1 MKKAPFTL
9 IYADEDM
16 IAVNKAAGL
25 LVAADR
31 WDIEAPRLD
40 LLIQKELPQIAPLCQ
55 KLYAVHR
62 IDKDTSGILLYA
74 LNAEAHRTL
83 NTEFQEREIKKTY
96 RLLIHGRVQEEQFTV
111 DLPLRAD
118 GDALHR
124 TVVDKRRG
132 KEAITYFTV
141 LETFRQFSLLEARPI
156 TGRTHQIR
164 AHLAAAGYRL
174 SVIHCTA
181 AVSRYSFPSSNS
193 DGTVM
198 CIRNNRLS
206 GGLHFMPISLKEG
219 IRGRA
224 SLSPLLLNTLR
235 ILRVRCI
242 SFKSYRRVL
251 HLLKNLTEVCHGR

>member
-9 IYADEDM
+9 IYADDDM

-83 NTEFQEREIKKTY
+83 NTAFQEREIKKTY

-132 KEAITYFTV
+132 KEAITHFTV
-141 LETFRQFSLLEARPI
+141 LEIFQQFSLLEARPV

-164 AHLAAAGYRL
+164 AHLAAAGYPIVCDSLYGSGKPVLLSELKQRWRGDVYAEQPLIRRL
-174 SVIHCTA
+174 ALHA
-181 AVSRYSFPSSNS
+181 YQ
-193 DGTVM
+193 
-198 CIRNNRLS
+198 LE
-206 GGLHFMPISLKEG
+206 GLHPRTSEPFSFTAEYAKD
-219 IRGRA
+219 
-224 SLSPLLLNTLR
+224 
-235 ILRVRCI
+235 
-242 SFKSYRRVL
+242 FKSTVHQL
-251 HLLKNLTEVCHGR
+251 QKL

>member
-9 IYADEDM
+9 LYADDDM

-74 LNAEAHRTL
+74 LNAEAHRAL
-83 NTEFQEREIKKTY
+83 NTAFQERKIKKTY

-141 LETFRQFSLLEARPI
+141 LETFRQFSMLEARPV

-164 AHLAAAGYRL
+164 AHLAAAGYPIVCDSLYGSGKPVLLSELKQRWRGDVYTEQPLIRRL
-174 SVIHCTA
+174 A
-181 AVSRYSFPSSNS
+181 
-193 DGTVM
+193 
-198 CIRNNRLS
+198 
-206 GGLHFMPISLKEG
+206 LHAYQLEG
-219 IRGRA
+219 IHPRTSEPFSFTA
-224 SLSPLLLNTLR
+224 EYAKD
-235 ILRVRCI
+235 
-242 SFKSYRRVL
+242 FKSTVHQL
-251 HLLKNLTEVCHGR
+251 QKL

>member
-74 LNAEAHRTL
+74 LNAEAHRAL
-83 NTEFQEREIKKTY
+83 NTAFQEREIKKTY
-96 RLLIHGRVQEEQFTV
+96 RLLIHGRVSEEQFTV

-132 KEAITYFTV
+132 KEAITHFTV
-141 LETFRQFSLLEARPI
+141 LETFRQFSLLEARPV

-164 AHLAAAGYRL
+164 AHLAAAGYPIVCDSLYGSGKPVLLSELKQRWHGDVYTEQPLIRRL
-174 SVIHCTA
+174 ALHA
-181 AVSRYSFPSSNS
+181 YQ
-193 DGTVM
+193 
-198 CIRNNRLS
+198 LE
-206 GGLHFMPISLKEG
+206 GLHPRTREPFSFTAEYAKD
-219 IRGRA
+219 
-224 SLSPLLLNTLR
+224 
-235 ILRVRCI
+235 
-242 SFKSYRRVL
+242 FKSTVHQL
-251 HLLKNLTEVCHGR
+251 QKL

>member
-1 MKKAPFTL
+1 MKKTPFTL
-9 IYADEDM
+9 IYADDDM

-40 LLIQKELPQIAPLCQ
+40 LLIQKQLPQIAPLCQ

-74 LNAEAHRTL
+74 LNAEAHRAL
-83 NTEFQEREIKKTY
+83 NTAFQEREIKKTY
-96 RLLIHGRVQEEQFTV
+96 RLLIHGRVSEEQFTV

-132 KEAITYFTV
+132 KEAITHFTA
-141 LETFRQFSLLEARPI
+141 LETFRQFSLLEARPV

-164 AHLAAAGYRL
+164 AHLAAAGYPIVCDSLYGSGKPVLLSELKQRWHGDVYTEQPLIRRL
-174 SVIHCTA
+174 ALHA
-181 AVSRYSFPSSNS
+181 YQ
-193 DGTVM
+193 
-198 CIRNNRLS
+198 LE
-206 GGLHFMPISLKEG
+206 GLHPRTREPFSFTAEYAKD
-219 IRGRA
+219 
-224 SLSPLLLNTLR
+224 
-235 ILRVRCI
+235 
-242 SFKSYRRVL
+242 FKSTVHQL
-251 HLLKNLTEVCHGR
+251 QKL

>member
-74 LNAEAHRTL
+74 LNAEAHRAL
-83 NTEFQEREIKKTY
+83 NTAFQEREIKKTY
-96 RLLIHGRVQEEQFTV
+96 RLLIHGRVSEEQFTV

-132 KEAITYFTV
+132 KEAITHFTA
-141 LETFRQFSLLEARPI
+141 LETFRQFSLLEARPV

-164 AHLAAAGYRL
+164 AHLAAAGYPIVCDSLYGSGKPVLLSELKQRWRGDVYTEQPLIRRL
-174 SVIHCTA
+174 ALHA
-181 AVSRYSFPSSNS
+181 YQ
-193 DGTVM
+193 
-198 CIRNNRLS
+198 LE
-206 GGLHFMPISLKEG
+206 GLHPRTREPFSFTAEYAKD
-219 IRGRA
+219 
-224 SLSPLLLNTLR
+224 
-235 ILRVRCI
+235 
-242 SFKSYRRVL
+242 FKSTVHQL
-251 HLLKNLTEVCHGR
+251 HKL

>member
-1 MKKAPFTL
+1 MKKAPFKL

-16 IAVNKAAGL
+16 IAVNKAAGV
-25 LVAADR
+25 LVAAVR

-74 LNAEAHRTL
+74 LNAEAHRAL
-83 NTEFQEREIKKTY
+83 NTAFQDREIKKTY

-124 TVVDKRRG
+124 TIVDKRRG
-132 KEAITYFTV
+132 KEAITRFTV
-141 LETFRQFSLLEARPI
+141 LETFRQFSLLEARPV

-164 AHLAAAGYRL
+164 AHLAAAGHPIVCDSLYGSGKPVLLSELKQRWHGDVYTEQPLIRRL
-174 SVIHCTA
+174 ALHA
-181 AVSRYSFPSSNS
+181 YQ
-193 DGTVM
+193 
-198 CIRNNRLS
+198 LE
-206 GGLHFMPISLKEG
+206 GLHPRTSEPFSFTAEYAKD
-219 IRGRA
+219 
-224 SLSPLLLNTLR
+224 
-235 ILRVRCI
+235 
-242 SFKSYRRVL
+242 FKSTVHQL
-251 HLLKNLTEVCHGR
+251 QKL

>member
-9 IYADEDM
+9 IYADDDM

-40 LLIQKELPQIAPLCQ
+40 LLIQKELSQIAPLCQ

-74 LNAEAHRTL
+74 LNAGAHRTL
-83 NTEFQEREIKKTY
+83 NTAFQEREIKKTY

-132 KEAITYFTV
+132 KEAITHFTV
-141 LETFRQFSLLEARPI
+141 LETFRQFSLLEARPV

-164 AHLAAAGYRL
+164 AHLAAAGYPIVCDSLYGSGKPVLLSELKQRWHGDVYAEQPLIRRL
-174 SVIHCTA
+174 A
-181 AVSRYSFPSSNS
+181 
-193 DGTVM
+193 
-198 CIRNNRLS
+198 
-206 GGLHFMPISLKEG
+206 LHAYQLEG
-219 IRGRA
+219 IHPRTSEPFSFTA
-224 SLSPLLLNTLR
+224 EYAKD
-235 ILRVRCI
+235 
-242 SFKSYRRVL
+242 FKSTVHQL
-251 HLLKNLTEVCHGR
+251 QKL

>member
-9 IYADEDM
+9 LYADDDM

-40 LLIQKELPQIAPLCQ
+40 LLIQKELSQIAPLCQ
-55 KLYAVHR
+55 RLYAVHR

-74 LNAEAHRTL
+74 LNAEAHRAL
-83 NTEFQEREIKKTY
+83 NTAFQERKIKKTY

-132 KEAITYFTV
+132 KEAITHFTV
-141 LETFRQFSLLEARPI
+141 LETFQQFSLLEARPV

-164 AHLAAAGYRL
+164 AHLAAAGYPIVCDSLYGSGKPVLLSELKQRWHGDVYTEQPLIRRL
-174 SVIHCTA
+174 A
-181 AVSRYSFPSSNS
+181 
-193 DGTVM
+193 
-198 CIRNNRLS
+198 
-206 GGLHFMPISLKEG
+206 LHAYQLEG
-219 IRGRA
+219 IHPRTSEPFSFTA
-224 SLSPLLLNTLR
+224 EYAKD
-235 ILRVRCI
+235 
-242 SFKSYRRVL
+242 FKSTVHQL
-251 HLLKNLTEVCHGR
+251 QKL

>member
-9 IYADEDM
+9 IYADDDM

-74 LNAEAHRTL
+74 LNAEAHRAL
-83 NTEFQEREIKKTY
+83 NTAFQEREIKKTY
-96 RLLIHGRVQEEQFTV
+96 RLLIHGRVSEEQFTV

-132 KEAITYFTV
+132 KEAITHFTV
-141 LETFRQFSLLEARPI
+141 LETFRQFSLLEARPV

-164 AHLAAAGYRL
+164 AHLAAAGYPIVCDSLYGSGKPVLLSELKQRWRGDVYTEQPLIRRL
-174 SVIHCTA
+174 A
-181 AVSRYSFPSSNS
+181 
-193 DGTVM
+193 
-198 CIRNNRLS
+198 
-206 GGLHFMPISLKEG
+206 LHAYQLEG
-219 IRGRA
+219 IHPRTNEPFSFTA
-224 SLSPLLLNTLR
+224 EYAKD
-235 ILRVRCI
+235 
-242 SFKSYRRVL
+242 FKSTVHQL
-251 HLLKNLTEVCHGR
+251 QKL

>member
-9 IYADEDM
+9 IYADDDM

-74 LNAEAHRTL
+74 LNAEAHRAL
-83 NTEFQEREIKKTY
+83 NTAFQDREIKKTY

-132 KEAITYFTV
+132 KEAITHFTV
-141 LETFRQFSLLEARPI
+141 LETFRQFSLLEARPV

-164 AHLAAAGYRL
+164 AHLAAAGYPIVCDSLYGSGKPVLLSELKQRWHGDVYTEQPLIRRL
-174 SVIHCTA
+174 ALHA
-181 AVSRYSFPSSNS
+181 YQ
-193 DGTVM
+193 
-198 CIRNNRLS
+198 LE
-206 GGLHFMPISLKEG
+206 GLHPRTSEPFSFTAEYAKD
-219 IRGRA
+219 
-224 SLSPLLLNTLR
+224 
-235 ILRVRCI
+235 
-242 SFKSYRRVL
+242 FKSTVHQL
-251 HLLKNLTEVCHGR
+251 QKL

>member
-83 NTEFQEREIKKTY
+83 NTAFQEREIKKTY

-164 AHLAAAGYRL
+164 AHLAAAGYPIVCDSLYGSGKPVLLSELKQRWHGDVYTEQPLIRRL
-174 SVIHCTA
+174 ALHA
-181 AVSRYSFPSSNS
+181 YQ
-193 DGTVM
+193 
-198 CIRNNRLS
+198 LE
-206 GGLHFMPISLKEG
+206 GLHPRTSEPFSFTAEYAKD
-219 IRGRA
+219 
-224 SLSPLLLNTLR
+224 
-235 ILRVRCI
+235 
-242 SFKSYRRVL
+242 FKSTVHQL
-251 HLLKNLTEVCHGR
+251 QKL

>member
-1 MKKAPFTL
+1 MKKTPFTL

-55 KLYAVHR
+55 KLYAIHR

-83 NTEFQEREIKKTY
+83 NTAFQEREIKKTY
-96 RLLIHGRVQEEQFTV
+96 RLLIHGRVSEEQFTV

-132 KEAITYFTV
+132 KEAITHFTV
-141 LETFRQFSLLEARPI
+141 RETFRQFSLLEARPV

-164 AHLAAAGYRL
+164 AHLAAAGYPIVCDSLYGSGKPVLLSELKQRWHGDVYTEQPLIRRL
-174 SVIHCTA
+174 ALHA
-181 AVSRYSFPSSNS
+181 YQ
-193 DGTVM
+193 
-198 CIRNNRLS
+198 LE
-206 GGLHFMPISLKEG
+206 GLHPRTREPFSFTAEYAKD
-219 IRGRA
+219 
-224 SLSPLLLNTLR
+224 
-235 ILRVRCI
+235 
-242 SFKSYRRVL
+242 FKSTVHQFQKL
-251 HLLKNLTEVCHGR
+251 

>member
-1 MKKAPFTL
+1 MKKTPFTL

-31 WDIEAPRLD
+31 WDSETPRLD

-74 LNAEAHRTL
+74 LNAEAHRAL
-83 NTEFQEREIKKTY
+83 NTAFQDREIKKTY
-96 RLLIHGRVQEEQFTV
+96 RLLIHGRVSEEQFTV

-132 KEAITYFTV
+132 KEAVTHFTV
-141 LETFRQFSLLEARPI
+141 LETFRQFSLLEARPV

-164 AHLAAAGYRL
+164 AHLAAAGYPIVCDSLYGSGKPVLLSELKQRWHGDVYTEQPLIRRL
-174 SVIHCTA
+174 A
-181 AVSRYSFPSSNS
+181 
-193 DGTVM
+193 
-198 CIRNNRLS
+198 
-206 GGLHFMPISLKEG
+206 LHAYQLEG
-219 IRGRA
+219 IHPRTSEPFSFTA
-224 SLSPLLLNTLR
+224 EYAKD
-235 ILRVRCI
+235 
-242 SFKSYRRVL
+242 FKSTVHQL
-251 HLLKNLTEVCHGR
+251 QKL

>member
-9 IYADEDM
+9 IYADDDM

-40 LLIQKELPQIAPLCQ
+40 LHIQKELPQIAPLCQ

-83 NTEFQEREIKKTY
+83 NTAFQEREIKKTY
-96 RLLIHGRVQEEQFTV
+96 RLLIHGRVSEEQFTV

-132 KEAITYFTV
+132 KEAITHFTV
-141 LETFRQFSLLEARPI
+141 LETFRQFSLLEARPV

-164 AHLAAAGYRL
+164 AHLAAAGYPIVCDSLYGSSKPVLLSELKQRWRGDVYAEQPLIRRL
-174 SVIHCTA
+174 ALHA
-181 AVSRYSFPSSNS
+181 YQ
-193 DGTVM
+193 
-198 CIRNNRLS
+198 LE
-206 GGLHFMPISLKEG
+206 GLHPRTREPFSFTAEYAKD
-219 IRGRA
+219 
-224 SLSPLLLNTLR
+224 
-235 ILRVRCI
+235 
-242 SFKSYRRVL
+242 FKSTVHQL
-251 HLLKNLTEVCHGR
+251 QKL

>member
-9 IYADEDM
+9 IYADDDM

-74 LNAEAHRTL
+74 LNAEAHLAL
-83 NTEFQEREIKKTY
+83 NTAFQEREIKKTY

-118 GDALHR
+118 GDAMHR

-132 KEAITYFTV
+132 KEAITHFTV
-141 LETFRQFSLLEARPI
+141 LETFRQFSLLEARPV

-164 AHLAAAGYRL
+164 AHLAAAGYPIVCDSLYGSGKPVLLSELKQRWHGDVYTEQPLIRRL
-174 SVIHCTA
+174 A
-181 AVSRYSFPSSNS
+181 
-193 DGTVM
+193 
-198 CIRNNRLS
+198 
-206 GGLHFMPISLKEG
+206 LHAYQLEG
-219 IRGRA
+219 IHPRTSEPFSFTA
-224 SLSPLLLNTLR
+224 EYAKD
-235 ILRVRCI
+235 
-242 SFKSYRRVL
+242 FKSTVHQL
-251 HLLKNLTEVCHGR
+251 QKL

>member
-74 LNAEAHRTL
+74 LNAEAHRAL
-83 NTEFQEREIKKTY
+83 NTAFQDREIKKTY

-124 TVVDKRRG
+124 TIVDKRRG
-132 KEAITYFTV
+132 KEAITHFTV
-141 LETFRQFSLLEARPI
+141 LETFRQFSLLEARPV

-164 AHLAAAGYRL
+164 AHLAAAGYPIVCDSLYGSGKPVLLSELKQRWRGDVYAEQPLIRRL
-174 SVIHCTA
+174 ALHA
-181 AVSRYSFPSSNS
+181 YQ
-193 DGTVM
+193 
-198 CIRNNRLS
+198 LE
-206 GGLHFMPISLKEG
+206 GLHPRTREPFSFTAEYAKD
-219 IRGRA
+219 
-224 SLSPLLLNTLR
+224 
-235 ILRVRCI
+235 
-242 SFKSYRRVL
+242 FKSTVHQL
-251 HLLKNLTEVCHGR
+251 QKL

>member
-9 IYADEDM
+9 IYADDDM

-40 LLIQKELPQIAPLCQ
+40 LLIQKELPQIVPLCQ

-83 NTEFQEREIKKTY
+83 NTAFQEREIKKTY
-96 RLLIHGRVQEEQFTV
+96 RLLIHGRVSEEQFTV

-132 KEAITYFTV
+132 KEAITHFTV
-141 LETFRQFSLLEARPI
+141 LETFRQFSLLEARPV

-164 AHLAAAGYRL
+164 AHLAAAGYPIVCDSLYGSGKPVLLSEIKQRWRGDVYSEQPLIRRL
-174 SVIHCTA
+174 A
-181 AVSRYSFPSSNS
+181 
-193 DGTVM
+193 
-198 CIRNNRLS
+198 
-206 GGLHFMPISLKEG
+206 LHAYQLEG
-219 IRGRA
+219 IHPRTSEPFSFTA
-224 SLSPLLLNTLR
+224 EYAKD
-235 ILRVRCI
+235 
-242 SFKSYRRVL
+242 FKSTVHQL
-251 HLLKNLTEVCHGR
+251 QKL

>member
-9 IYADEDM
+9 IYADDDM

-74 LNAEAHRTL
+74 LNAEAHRAL
-83 NTEFQEREIKKTY
+83 NTAFQDREIKKTY

-124 TVVDKRRG
+124 TIVDKRRG
-132 KEAITYFTV
+132 KEAITHFTV
-141 LETFRQFSLLEARPI
+141 LETFRQFSLLEARPV

-164 AHLAAAGYRL
+164 AHLAAAGYPIVCDSLYGSGKPVLLSELKQRWHGDVYTEQPLIRRL
-174 SVIHCTA
+174 ALHA
-181 AVSRYSFPSSNS
+181 YQ
-193 DGTVM
+193 
-198 CIRNNRLS
+198 LE
-206 GGLHFMPISLKEG
+206 GLHPRTSEPFSFTAEYAKD
-219 IRGRA
+219 
-224 SLSPLLLNTLR
+224 
-235 ILRVRCI
+235 
-242 SFKSYRRVL
+242 FKSTVHQL
-251 HLLKNLTEVCHGR
+251 QKL

>member
-74 LNAEAHRTL
+74 LNAEAHRAL
-83 NTEFQEREIKKTY
+83 NTAFQEREIKKTY
-96 RLLIHGRVQEEQFTV
+96 RRLIHGRVQEEQFTV

-124 TVVDKRRG
+124 TIVDKRRG
-132 KEAITYFTV
+132 KEAITHFTV
-141 LETFRQFSLLEARPI
+141 LETFRQFSLLEARPV

-164 AHLAAAGYRL
+164 AHLAAAGYPIVCDSLYGSGKPVLLSELKQRWRGDVYAEQPLIRRL
-174 SVIHCTA
+174 ALHA
-181 AVSRYSFPSSNS
+181 YQ
-193 DGTVM
+193 
-198 CIRNNRLS
+198 LE
-206 GGLHFMPISLKEG
+206 GLHPRTSEPFSFTAEYAKD
-219 IRGRA
+219 
-224 SLSPLLLNTLR
+224 
-235 ILRVRCI
+235 
-242 SFKSYRRVL
+242 FKSTVHQL
-251 HLLKNLTEVCHGR
+251 QKL

>member
-1 MKKAPFTL
+1 MKKTPFTL

-74 LNAEAHRTL
+74 LNAEAHLAL
-83 NTEFQEREIKKTY
+83 NTAFQEREIKKTY

-118 GDALHR
+118 GDAMHR

-132 KEAITYFTV
+132 KEAITHFTV
-141 LETFRQFSLLEARPI
+141 LETFRQFSLLEARPV

-164 AHLAAAGYRL
+164 AHLAAAGYPIVCDSLYGSGKPVLLSELKQRWRGDVYTEQPLIRRL
-174 SVIHCTA
+174 A
-181 AVSRYSFPSSNS
+181 
-193 DGTVM
+193 
-198 CIRNNRLS
+198 
-206 GGLHFMPISLKEG
+206 LHAYQLEG
-219 IRGRA
+219 IHPRTSEPFSFTA
-224 SLSPLLLNTLR
+224 EYAKD
-235 ILRVRCI
+235 
-242 SFKSYRRVL
+242 FKSTVHQL
-251 HLLKNLTEVCHGR
+251 QKL

>member
-1 MKKAPFTL
+1 MRKTPFTL
-9 IYADEDM
+9 IYADDDM

-55 KLYAVHR
+55 KLYAIHR

-83 NTEFQEREIKKTY
+83 NTAFQEREIKKTY
-96 RLLIHGRVQEEQFTV
+96 RLLIHGRVSEEQFTV

-118 GDALHR
+118 GDAQHR

-132 KEAITYFTV
+132 KEAITHFTV
-141 LETFRQFSLLEARPI
+141 LETFRQFSLLEARPV

-164 AHLAAAGYRL
+164 AHLAAAGYPIVCDSLYGSGKPVLLSELKQRWHGDVYTEQPLIRRL
-174 SVIHCTA
+174 ALHA
-181 AVSRYSFPSSNS
+181 YQ
-193 DGTVM
+193 
-198 CIRNNRLS
+198 LE
-206 GGLHFMPISLKEG
+206 GLHPRTREPFSFTAEYAKD
-219 IRGRA
+219 
-224 SLSPLLLNTLR
+224 
-235 ILRVRCI
+235 
-242 SFKSYRRVL
+242 FKSTVHQL
-251 HLLKNLTEVCHGR
+251 QKL

>member
-1 MKKAPFTL
+1 MKKTPFTL

-16 IAVNKAAGL
+16 ITVNKAAGL

-74 LNAEAHRTL
+74 LNAEAHRAL
-83 NTEFQEREIKKTY
+83 NTAFQEREIKKTY
-96 RLLIHGRVQEEQFTV
+96 RLLIHGRVSEEQFTV

-124 TVVDKRRG
+124 TIVDKRRG
-132 KEAITYFTV
+132 KEAITHFTV
-141 LETFRQFSLLEARPI
+141 LETFRQFSLLEARPV

-164 AHLAAAGYRL
+164 AHLAAAGYPIVCDSLYGSGKPVLLSELKQRWHGDVYTEQPLIRRL
-174 SVIHCTA
+174 ALHA
-181 AVSRYSFPSSNS
+181 YQ
-193 DGTVM
+193 
-198 CIRNNRLS
+198 LE
-206 GGLHFMPISLKEG
+206 GLHPRTSEPFSFTAEYAKD
-219 IRGRA
+219 
-224 SLSPLLLNTLR
+224 
-235 ILRVRCI
+235 
-242 SFKSYRRVL
+242 FKSTVHQL
-251 HLLKNLTEVCHGR
+251 QKL

>member
-1 MKKAPFTL
+1 MKKTPFTL

-74 LNAEAHRTL
+74 LNAEAHRAL
-83 NTEFQEREIKKTY
+83 NTAFQERKIKKTY

-132 KEAITYFTV
+132 KEAITHFTV

-164 AHLAAAGYRL
+164 AHLAAAGYPIVCDSLYGSGKPVLLSELKQRWHGDVYTEQPLIRRL
-174 SVIHCTA
+174 A
-181 AVSRYSFPSSNS
+181 
-193 DGTVM
+193 
-198 CIRNNRLS
+198 
-206 GGLHFMPISLKEG
+206 LHAYQLEG
-219 IRGRA
+219 IHPRTSEPFSFTA
-224 SLSPLLLNTLR
+224 EYAKD
-235 ILRVRCI
+235 
-242 SFKSYRRVL
+242 FKSTVHQL
-251 HLLKNLTEVCHGR
+251 QKL

>member
-74 LNAEAHRTL
+74 LNAEAHRAL
-83 NTEFQEREIKKTY
+83 NTAFQEREIKKTY
-96 RLLIHGRVQEEQFTV
+96 RLLIHGRVSEEQFTV

-124 TVVDKRRG
+124 TIVDKRRG
-132 KEAITYFTV
+132 KEAITHFTV
-141 LETFRQFSLLEARPI
+141 LETFRQFSLLEARPV

-164 AHLAAAGYRL
+164 AHLAAAGYPIVCDSLYGSGKPVLLSELKQRWHGDVYTEQPLIRRL
-174 SVIHCTA
+174 ALHA
-181 AVSRYSFPSSNS
+181 YQ
-193 DGTVM
+193 
-198 CIRNNRLS
+198 LE
-206 GGLHFMPISLKEG
+206 GLHPRTSEPFSFTAEYAKD
-219 IRGRA
+219 
-224 SLSPLLLNTLR
+224 
-235 ILRVRCI
+235 
-242 SFKSYRRVL
+242 FKSTVHQL
-251 HLLKNLTEVCHGR
+251 QKL

>member
-9 IYADEDM
+9 IYADDDM

-83 NTEFQEREIKKTY
+83 NTAFQEREIKKTY

-118 GDALHR
+118 GDAMHR

-132 KEAITYFTV
+132 KEAITHFTV
-141 LETFRQFSLLEARPI
+141 LETFRQFSLLEARPV

-164 AHLAAAGYRL
+164 AHLAAAGYPIVCDSLYGSGKPVLLSELKQRWRGDVYTEQPLIRRL
-174 SVIHCTA
+174 A
-181 AVSRYSFPSSNS
+181 
-193 DGTVM
+193 
-198 CIRNNRLS
+198 
-206 GGLHFMPISLKEG
+206 LHAYQLEG
-219 IRGRA
+219 IHPRTSEPFSFTA
-224 SLSPLLLNTLR
+224 EYAKD
-235 ILRVRCI
+235 
-242 SFKSYRRVL
+242 FKSTVHQL
-251 HLLKNLTEVCHGR
+251 QKL

>member
-9 IYADEDM
+9 IYADDDM

-74 LNAEAHRTL
+74 LNADAHRAL
-83 NTEFQEREIKKTY
+83 NTAFQEREIKKTY

-118 GDALHR
+118 GDAMHR

-132 KEAITYFTV
+132 KEAITHFTV
-141 LETFRQFSLLEARPI
+141 LETFRQFSLLEARPV

-164 AHLAAAGYRL
+164 AHLAAAGYPIVCDSLYGSGKPVLLSELKQRWRGDVYTEQPLIRRL
-174 SVIHCTA
+174 A
-181 AVSRYSFPSSNS
+181 
-193 DGTVM
+193 
-198 CIRNNRLS
+198 
-206 GGLHFMPISLKEG
+206 LHAYQLEG
-219 IRGRA
+219 IHPRTREPFSFTA
-224 SLSPLLLNTLR
+224 EYAKD
-235 ILRVRCI
+235 
-242 SFKSYRRVL
+242 FKSTVHQL
-251 HLLKNLTEVCHGR
+251 QKL

>member
-9 IYADEDM
+9 IYADDDM

-40 LLIQKELPQIAPLCQ
+40 LFIQKQLPQIAPLCQ

-83 NTEFQEREIKKTY
+83 NTAFQEREIKKTY
-96 RLLIHGRVQEEQFTV
+96 RLLIHGRVPEEQFTV

-132 KEAITYFTV
+132 KEAITHFTV
-141 LETFRQFSLLEARPI
+141 LETFRQFSLLEARPV

-164 AHLAAAGYRL
+164 AHLAAAGYPIVCDSLYGSGKPVLLSELKQRWRGDVYTEQPLIRRL
-174 SVIHCTA
+174 A
-181 AVSRYSFPSSNS
+181 
-193 DGTVM
+193 
-198 CIRNNRLS
+198 
-206 GGLHFMPISLKEG
+206 LHAYQLEG
-219 IRGRA
+219 IHPRTREPFSFTA
-224 SLSPLLLNTLR
+224 EYAKD
-235 ILRVRCI
+235 
-242 SFKSYRRVL
+242 FKSTVHQL
-251 HLLKNLTEVCHGR
+251 QKL

>member
-1 MKKAPFTL
+1 MKKTPFTL

-55 KLYAVHR
+55 KLYAIHR

-83 NTEFQEREIKKTY
+83 NTAFQEREIKKTY
-96 RLLIHGRVQEEQFTV
+96 RLLIHGRVSEEQFTV

-118 GDALHR
+118 GDAQHR

-132 KEAITYFTV
+132 KEAITHFTV
-141 LETFRQFSLLEARPI
+141 LETFRQFSLLEARPV

-164 AHLAAAGYRL
+164 AHLAAAGYPIVCDSLYGSGKPVLLSELKQRWHGDVYTEQPLIRRL
-174 SVIHCTA
+174 ALHA
-181 AVSRYSFPSSNS
+181 YQ
-193 DGTVM
+193 
-198 CIRNNRLS
+198 LE
-206 GGLHFMPISLKEG
+206 GLHPRTREPFSFTAEYAKD
-219 IRGRA
+219 
-224 SLSPLLLNTLR
+224 
-235 ILRVRCI
+235 
-242 SFKSYRRVL
+242 FKSTVHQL
-251 HLLKNLTEVCHGR
+251 QKL

>member
-1 MKKAPFTL
+1 MKKTPFTL

-74 LNAEAHRTL
+74 LNAEAHRAL
-83 NTEFQEREIKKTY
+83 NTAFQEREIKKTY

-132 KEAITYFTV
+132 KEATTHFTV
-141 LETFRQFSLLEARPI
+141 LETFRQFSLLEARPV

-164 AHLAAAGYRL
+164 AHLAAAGYPIVCDSLYGSGKPVLLSELKQRWRGDVYTEQPLIRRL
-174 SVIHCTA
+174 A
-181 AVSRYSFPSSNS
+181 
-193 DGTVM
+193 
-198 CIRNNRLS
+198 
-206 GGLHFMPISLKEG
+206 LHAYQLEG
-219 IRGRA
+219 IHPRTREPFSFTA
-224 SLSPLLLNTLR
+224 EYAKD
-235 ILRVRCI
+235 
-242 SFKSYRRVL
+242 FKSTVHQL
-251 HLLKNLTEVCHGR
+251 QKL

>member
-1 MKKAPFTL
+1 MKKTPFTL
-9 IYADEDM
+9 IYADDDM

-40 LLIQKELPQIAPLCQ
+40 LLIQKELPQIAPLCH

-74 LNAEAHRTL
+74 LNAEAHRAL
-83 NTEFQEREIKKTY
+83 NTAFQEREIKKTY
-96 RLLIHGRVQEEQFTV
+96 RLLIHGRVSEEQFTV

-132 KEAITYFTV
+132 KEAITHFTV
-141 LETFRQFSLLEARPI
+141 LETFRQFSLLEARPV

-164 AHLAAAGYRL
+164 AHLAAAGYPIVCDSLYGSGKPVLLSELKQRWHGDVYTEQPLIRRL
-174 SVIHCTA
+174 A
-181 AVSRYSFPSSNS
+181 
-193 DGTVM
+193 
-198 CIRNNRLS
+198 
-206 GGLHFMPISLKEG
+206 LHAYQLEG
-219 IRGRA
+219 IHPRTGQPF
-224 SLSPLLLNTLR
+224 SLAAEYAKDFKGTLHQ
-235 ILRVRCI
+235 LQ
-242 SFKSYRRVL
+242 KL
-251 HLLKNLTEVCHGR
+251 

>member
-1 MKKAPFTL
+1 MKKTPFTL

-74 LNAEAHRTL
+74 LNAEAHRAL
-83 NTEFQEREIKKTY
+83 NTAFQEREIKKTY
-96 RLLIHGRVQEEQFTV
+96 RLLIHGQVSEEQFTV

-124 TVVDKRRG
+124 TIVDKRRG
-132 KEAITYFTV
+132 KEAITHFTV
-141 LETFRQFSLLEARPI
+141 LETFRQFSLLEARPV

-164 AHLAAAGYRL
+164 AHLAAAGYPIVCDSLYGSGKPVLLSELKQRWHGDVYTEQPLIRRL
-174 SVIHCTA
+174 A
-181 AVSRYSFPSSNS
+181 
-193 DGTVM
+193 
-198 CIRNNRLS
+198 
-206 GGLHFMPISLKEG
+206 LHAYQLEG
-219 IRGRA
+219 IHPRTSESFSFTA
-224 SLSPLLLNTLR
+224 EYAKD
-235 ILRVRCI
+235 
-242 SFKSYRRVL
+242 FKSTVHQL
-251 HLLKNLTEVCHGR
+251 QKL